1 VVSDSPFV
9 LFWYWWHWFPLLRLY
24 RRKITVF
31 SASLA
36 AFTIDSSEP
45 EKEGTD
51 LLLSFHDNDHYN
63 SVRKKNSPPKPVSS
77 RKGNKKK
84 TEVVSEA
91 AASNEPCCS
100 LEPGKTQMSSEAE
113 PAKVARS
120 ISKEDDTTTSSI
132 TSNMSALSLEDD
144 EKAKGEDAQVK
155 TAAQLKKSSP
165 CPCGS
170 GIKYRKC
177 CRTKEKQMNKAH
189 DRSKSRGACSR
200 ASIDDDSNS
209 PHEDIEVTLGGFRVL
224 KI

>member
-1 VVSDSPFV
+1 
-9 LFWYWWHWFPLLRLY
+9 
-24 RRKITVF
+24 
-31 SASLA
+31 LA

-45 EKEGTD
+45 EKEGRD

-63 SVRKKNSPPKPVSS
+63 SVRKKNSPPKPISS

-84 TEVVSEA
+84 TELSSEA
-91 AASNEPCCS
+91 AAAKETSCS
-100 LEPGKTQMSSEAE
+100 LEPGQTDIYPEAE
-113 PAKVARS
+113 PTRVDKS
-120 ISKEDDTTTSSI
+120 NSKQDDATTSSV

-177 CRTKEKQMNKAH
+177 CRTKEKQMNKAFNH
-189 DRSKSRGACSR
+189 SKYREACSR
-200 ASIDDDSNS
+200 ASTNEDDSNS
-209 PHEDIEVTLGGFRVL
+209 PHGDTEVTQGGFRVL